1 MHTHEAPSAPAVNA
15 IARKW
20 AKARPESAGRIKRA
34 VALVASVERTG
45 SHTFTVEGSDGHSYQ
60 VWVNWQKHTSSCTCP
75 DSMGRGA
82 KCKHRWAAA
91 LVIAGRSVDRK
102 AAQA

>member
-1 MHTHEAPSAPAVNA
+1 MKTLEAPSAVTVNA
-15 IARKW
+15 VARKW
-20 AKARPESAGRIKRA
+20 AKARPESAQRIKRA
-34 VALVASVERTG
+34 VALVATVERTG
-45 SHTFTVEGSDGHSYQ
+45 SHTFAVEGSDGRSYQ
-60 VWVNWQKHTSSCTCP
+60 VWVNWQKHTSTCTCP

-91 LVIAGRSVDRK
+91 LVIAGRSTDRK